1 VPPYRILAC
10 LVGTLLVVGRAAADA
25 PIPIAVG
32 GSLSTLGP
40 GLSLTAGIEPNFLTA
55 ELDAALIAYSHS
67 VSSDGAT
74 YSGTNH
80 LVSVGLLGNVYPFG
94 GAFHV
99 TAGAYYLD
107 QHQPIDLHLEGG
119 DYRINGQ
126 SYTPAELTSLTG
138 RVEYAHG
145 APYLGIGWGN
155 PTLSAGWHISGRLGV
170 LYEGKPH
177 VDFVGVTTLTGA
189 QRDTLYNNLDVQRRG
204 LQSDLAS
211 FPVYPVAGISVD
223 YRF

>member
-1 VPPYRILAC
+1 MRYRIC
-10 LVGTLLVVGRAAADA
+10 VGVISVLLVVGRAAADS

-40 GLSLTAGIEPNFLTA
+40 GLSLTAGIEPNFLTV

-67 VSSDGAT
+67 IASNGST

-80 LVSVGLLGNVYPFG
+80 LVSLGLLGNVYPF
-94 GAFHV
+94 ANPFHLS
-99 TAGAYYLD
+99 AGAYYLD
-107 QHQPIDLHLEGG
+107 RHQPINLHLEGV

-126 SYTPAELTSLTG
+126 SYTPAELTSLNG
-138 RVEYAHG
+138 RVEYSHG

-155 PTLSAGWHISGRLGV
+155 PTVSAGWHSSGRLGV
-170 LYEGKPH
+170 LYEGKPR
-177 VDFVGVTTLTGA
+177 VDFVGATTLTGA
-189 QRDTLYNNLDVQRRG
+189 QRDALYNNLDIQRHG
-204 LQSDLAS
+204 LQHDLSS
-211 FPVYPVAGISVD
+211 FPVYPVVGFSVD

>member
-1 VPPYRILAC
+1 
-10 LVGTLLVVGRAAADA
+10 
-25 PIPIAVG
+25 
-32 GSLSTLGP
+32 LSTLGP

-55 ELDAALIAYSHS
+55 ELDAALIAYSHAI
-67 VSSDGAT
+67 SSDGVT

-80 LVSVGLLGNVYPFG
+80 LVSVGLIGNVYPF
-94 GAFHV
+94 ANPFHV
-99 TAGAYYLD
+99 SAGAYYLD

-119 DYRINGQ
+119 DYHINGQ
-126 SYTPAELTSLTG
+126 TYTPAELTSLTG

-145 APYLGIGWGN
+145 APYVGIGWGN
-155 PTLSAGWHISGRLGV
+155 PAISPGWHFSGRFGV

-177 VDFVGVTTLTGA
+177 VDFVGVTTLYGA
-189 QRDTLYNNLDVQRRG
+189 QRNALYNNLDIQRRG

-211 FPVYPVAGISVD
+211 LPVYPVVGISVD